1 MKKNNK
7 KKTKLANII
16 VKFYPCSDN
25 DVKEYLNS
33 LELEGTRVSNLI
45 NRWAVDVP
53 FWKQNYFSKKF
64 LENEI
69 LVEKVYVTKKDPK
82 RNGEENDE

>member
-7 KKTKLANII
+7 KKIKLANII
-16 VKFYPCSDN
+16 VKFYPCTDK
-25 DVKEYLNS
+25 DVKEYLSS
-33 LELEGTRVSNLI
+33 LNLEGIRVGSLI

-53 FWKQNYFSKKF
+53 FYKQSYFSKKF

-69 LVEKVYVTKKDPK
+69 LVEKVYITKMDFKN
-82 RNGEENDE
+82 NGEENE